1 MSALLVKSVHRRHNW
16 IGRVCR
22 RRAFSFSRAARF
34 SPGGEARSGRST
46 GHHAGLSVRVW
57 LVAGM
62 VWLVFINPTAG
73 ASIKS
78 TSKLKPATVSTL
90 NSVIFRVN

>member
-1 MSALLVKSVHRRHNW
+1 MSALLVKSVHHRHNW

-34 SPGGEARSGRST
+34 SPGGEARSGRSF
-46 GHHAGLSVRVW
+46 GHPAGLSGGVR

-62 VWLVFINPTAG
+62 VWLVPINPTAS
-73 ASIKS
+73 ASNKS
-78 TSKLKPATVSTL
+78 TSKLKPAAVSSLT
-90 NSVIFRVN
+90 SVIFRVI